1 MNTSPFNP
9 LGPAHFDSQKGE
21 SGVPGRHS
29 HRVAVLFATREGHA
43 KRIAERIVFD
53 LLSLGFDSD
62 LLAVKRHLP
71 FDLNHYSAALLVASV
86 HAGHHEKEMVRFV
99 RDHKQE
105 LETIPTAFVSVTL
118 SEAGAEMAEKSPAEH
133 AQFVRDVDLML
144 GRFFC
149 ETRWLPSVAKPVA
162 GALLYTHY
170 NFLVR
175 MVMKN
180 IARKAG
186 ASTDTSRDYDY
197 TNWPDLDKFVGDFTA
212 RLRIKQVEASTST
225 SAKPRL

>member
-1 MNTSPFNP
+1 MSTSPFNP
-9 LGPAHFDSQKGE
+9 LGPAHFDPLKAE
-21 SGVPGRHS
+21 TGVPGRHS
-29 HRVAVLFATREGHA
+29 QRVAVLFATREGHA
-43 KRIAERIVFD
+43 KRIAERIMFD

-71 FDLNHYSAALLVASV
+71 FDLSYYSAALLIASV
-86 HAGHHEKEMVRFV
+86 HTGHHEKEMVRFV

-118 SEAGAEMAEKSPAEH
+118 SEAGAEMPDKSPAER
-133 AQFVRDVDLML
+133 AKFVRDVDLMI
-144 GRFFC
+144 GRFFY
-149 ETRWLPSVAKPVA
+149 ETQWRPSVAKPVA

-186 ASTDTSRDYDY
+186 ASTDTSRNYDY
-197 TNWPDLDKFVGDFTA
+197 TNWPDLDKFVEDFTA
-212 RLRIKQVEASTST
+212 RLRPKPVEGPAPTSW
-225 SAKPRL
+225 AVQP

>member
-9 LGPAHFDSQKGE
+9 LGPAHYDPLKAE
-21 SGVPGRHS
+21 TGVPGRHS
-29 HRVAVLFATREGHA
+29 QRVAVLFATREGHA

-62 LLAVKRHLP
+62 LLAVRRHLP
-71 FDLNHYSAALLVASV
+71 FDLGHYSAALLVASV
-86 HAGHHEKEMVRFV
+86 HAGHHEKEMVKFV
-99 RDHKQE
+99 RDHKPE
-105 LETIPTAFVSVTL
+105 LEIMPTAFVSVTL
-118 SEAGAEMAEKSPAEH
+118 SEAGAEMPDKSPDEH
-133 AQFVRDVDLML
+133 ARFVRDVDLMM

-162 GALLYTHY
+162 GALLYTRY

-186 ASTDTSRDYDY
+186 ASTDISRNYDY
-197 TNWPDLDKFVGDFTA
+197 TNWPDLDMFVEEFTA
-212 RLRIKQVEASTST
+212 RLRP
-225 SAKPRL
+225 KPVDGPAPTTWAVQP